1 MLDALVAGTT
11 DPEVLA
17 DLARGQLRSKLPALR
32 EALEGRF
39 DELHALLIG
48 AVLAHLD
55 FLDEQIERLTEMI
68 GAQIAP
74 FEKADTD
81 DLLHHVLGLVS
92 GVGQSDPHGALGA
105 RSPVGLPRAT
115 ARAGLGT
122 GDRRRWAQRPFAPRR
137 LPSWAVATGGGAPES
152 GGSKAR

>member
-48 AVLAHLD
+48 
-55 FLDEQIERLTEMI
+55 RM
-68 GAQIAP
+68 GCM
-74 FEKADTD
+74 
-81 DLLHHVLGLVS
+81 S
-92 GVGQSDPHGALGA
+92 ALPIRPPEA
-105 RSPVGLPRAT
+105 R
-115 ARAGLGT
+115 
-122 GDRRRWAQRPFAPRR
+122 
-137 LPSWAVATGGGAPES
+137 
-152 GGSKAR
+152 